1 MHNHHPSS
9 KGSRV
14 FSQPTH
20 QKLFVTRLVL
30 SIQSF
35 MLLSPKWTIQ
45 CMNPSM
51 GSHKWFRAKG
61 WYFDRWPNSH
71 SQFTQNYR
79 SMEIRITNFILGIR
93 DLNWITSQLV
103 HAVLHFWHHP
113 LKYNLLTFLHQF
125 LPLLFQKPAKIK
137 WWYLLSGVFVK
148 DTLSQQTLG
157 PYMSKVMTLLIIE
170 KYGRF
175 ILKSVL
181 FACENPIP
189 LVLNLPT
196 VIQIKEAICSF

>member
-1 MHNHHPSS
+1 
-9 KGSRV
+9 
-14 FSQPTH
+14 
-20 QKLFVTRLVL
+20 
-30 SIQSF
+30 
-35 MLLSPKWTIQ
+35 
-45 CMNPSM
+45 M

-148 DTLSQQTLG
+148 DTLSQQTQG
-157 PYMSKVMTLLIIE
+157 PYMSKVMALLIIE

-181 FACENPIP
+181 FAHENPIP
-189 LVLNLPT
+189 LVWNLPR
-196 VIQIKEAICSF
+196 VIQIKEAISF